1 MKIPRGAVPRDSIQE
16 KVRPKR
22 PLRAARDV
30 CSIVSG
36 VGLVPGT
43 VTHPPAASSYPSTTA
58 PSGRMEGPS
67 HGNVIQAHA
76 ARGQYG
82 DAAPG
87 DGCDEDE
94 YHAEGRS
101 DEEGVFRQRGL
112 EIVPVVAQGQGGL

>member
-30 CSIVSG
+30 RSIVSG

-58 PSGRMEGPS
+58 PSGRMEGPLTVTS
-67 HGNVIQAHA
+67 S
-76 ARGQYG
+76 RPML
-82 DAAPG
+82 PG
-87 DGCDEDE
+87 G
-94 YHAEGRS
+94 S
-101 DEEGVFRQRGL
+101 TVTLPL
-112 EIVPVVAQGQGGL
+112 ETAVMKTDTTLKGGLMKKASSGRGASK